1 MARATMARRTYLS
14 GAEQGDLLTAA
25 DTLAEGELPRK
36 RPAETSVLRV
46 KPIAPLLRWPGGKSG
61 ELNRIRAHMPHAV
74 RNYFEPFIGG
84 GAVFLA
90 LDDRVPAY
98 LNDISKELVDF
109 YAEVAIGA
117 MDLCRI
123 LQKID
128 DLWKYIEAG
137 VEGEAN
143 QIVTAYLAF
152 ASGLNATFVQPVED
166 LFGQFR
172 EKWVSLLASA
182 IDIGVERLWPQIVES
197 VSNKVFRM
205 RKIEAEKGRFSNQ
218 DIVDN
223 ISGAIKSSFYCHI
236 RRLYNGNDRP
246 IFERSLRSAIFFFVR
261 EYSYA
266 AMFRYNSSGEFNVPY
281 GGISYNRKFMS
292 EKLGHFKSEAVI
304 GKFSRAWIEQMDF
317 ADFFLKRRPERGDFI
332 FVDPPYDS
340 EFSEYGNGRFC
351 HDDHR
356 RLAQF
361 LRETPAN
368 WMLVVKST
376 KFMLDLYADNGFTIR
391 AASKKYVWT
400 IKERNVRD
408 AIHLMITNY

>member
-14 GAEQGDLLTAA
+14 GAEQGDLLTTT
-25 DTLAEGELPRK
+25 DTSAEGRPPLEW
-36 RPAETSVLRV
+36 PAETSVLRV

-61 ELNRIRAHMPHAV
+61 ELNRIRAHMPRTV

-90 LDDRVPAY
+90 LDGRVPAY

-117 MDLCRI
+117 ADLCRI

-128 DLWKYIEAG
+128 DLWKYIESA
-137 VEGEAN
+137 VEGEAS

-152 ASGLNATFVQPVED
+152 ASGLNATFDQLVEG
-166 LFGQFR
+166 LFRQFR
-172 EKWVSLLASA
+172 EKWADLPAFS
-182 IDIGVERLWPQIVES
+182 IDIGVERLWPEIVES
-197 VSNKVFRM
+197 VSNKAFRM
-205 RKIEAEKGRFSNQ
+205 RKVEAEKGRFSNQ

-223 ISGAIKSSFYCHI
+223 ISGAIKSSIYCHI
-236 RRLYNGNDRP
+236 RRLYNGNDRSR
-246 IFERSLRSAIFFFVR
+246 FERPLRSAVFFFIR

-292 EKLGHFKSEAVI
+292 QKLGHFESEAVI
-304 GKFSRAWIEQMDF
+304 GKFSRARIEQMDF
-317 ADFFLKRRPERGDFI
+317 ADFFLKRRPESGDFI

-340 EFSEYGNGRFC
+340 EFSEYGNGQFC
-351 HDDHR
+351 HDDHK

-361 LRETPAN
+361 LLETPAN
-368 WMLVVKST
+368 WMLVIKST
-376 KFMLDLYADNGFTIR
+376 KFMLDLYADKGLTIR
-391 AASKKYVWT
+391 AANKKYVWT

>member
-1 MARATMARRTYLS
+1 MVRRTYLS
-14 GAEQGDLLTAA
+14 GAEQGDLLTAT
-25 DTLAEGELPRK
+25 DTSAKGEPPRE
-36 RPAETSVLRV
+36 RAAETSVLRV

-98 LNDISKELVDF
+98 LNDISKELIDF

-117 MDLCRI
+117 TDLCRV

-128 DLWKYIEAG
+128 DLWKYIEAV

-152 ASGLNATFVQPVED
+152 ASGLNATFAQSAED

-172 EKWVSLLASA
+172 EKLVSLLAFS

-197 VSNKVFRM
+197 VSNKAFRM
-205 RKIEAEKGRFSNQ
+205 RKVEAEKGRFSNQ

-223 ISGAIKSSFYCHI
+223 ISGAIKSSIYCHI
-236 RRLYNGNDRP
+236 RRLYNGNDRSM
-246 IFERSLRSAIFFFVR
+246 FERSLRSAIFFFVR

-292 EKLGHFKSEAVI
+292 EKLGHFRSEAVI

-317 ADFFLKRRPERGDFI
+317 TDFFLKRRPERGDFI

-340 EFSEYGNGRFC
+340 QFSEYGNGQFC

-356 RLAQF
+356 RLAEF

-368 WMLVVKST
+368 WMLVIKST
-376 KFMLDLYADNGFTIR
+376 KFMLDLYADKGFTIR
-391 AASKKYVWT
+391 AANKKYVWT